1 MSEQKLR
8 NHHATRDLDGP
19 NLAIL
24 ESCSLGEI
32 TWKKGEWILTTG
44 DLATRCYLLLS
55 GEVQVET
62 TPPGRA
68 PTLLQTIQGGDV
80 LGWSWMIPPH
90 RWAFDARAA
99 TEVTA
104 IALDAAKLRDAA
116 EADPR
121 FGYAL
126 MKRMFTL
133 VADRLQATRLQLM
146 DLYGPRA

>member
-1 MSEQKLR
+1 
-8 NHHATRDLDGP
+8 
-19 NLAIL
+19 
-24 ESCSLGEI
+24 
-32 TWKKGEWILTTG
+32 
-44 DLATRCYLLLS
+44 LLLS

-62 TPPGRA
+62 TPPGRT

-133 VADRLQATRLQLM
+133 VVDRLQATRLQLM

>member
-1 MSEQKLR
+1 MYEEKLR
-8 NHHATRDLDGP
+8 NHRFARDMDSA
-19 NLAIL
+19 NLATL
-24 ESCSLGEI
+24 ESCSLGES

-44 DLATRCYLLLS
+44 DLATRCYLLTS
-55 GEVQVET
+55 GDVHIET
-62 TPPGRA
+62 TPPGRKS
-68 PTLLQTIQGGDV
+68 TLLQTIHGGDV

-90 RWAFDARAA
+90 RWAFDARAGSD
-99 TEVTA
+99 VTA
-104 IALDAAKLRDAA
+104 IALDAAKLREAA

-126 MKRMFTL
+126 MKRLFVL